1 MENDKKK
8 IAIIVPGLLPMP
20 PVKGGAVETL
30 LYNVITENEK
40 RKKLQLVIYSTY
52 DKDAVEASKGYVETE
67 WKYYKAPNI
76 VRYVDCLI
84 FRVLKLLGRKNL
96 QGYRFMLQRLYYI
109 YKIAFDLHVR
119 NDIDVVVLDNHI
131 TLCLILRFWGNFKK
145 YKGRIVYHIHN
156 VLKGSFGQKSVFT
169 SLDKYFCISKYI
181 MDYLAA
187 NKIPKE
193 KLSVLANVVDTK
205 RFSYRMSK
213 EEIIYFK
220 RKNGINENERIVFF
234 AGRIEAEKGIK
245 EAILGF
251 KKANLKNTKLV
262 IAGGTF
268 YGLNIMSTYEK
279 EIKNIVDELS
289 TQVIM
294 LGYVSYEEMPKWY
307 QCSDVGLFPSIW
319 DEPAGLTCIEARSS
333 GLPVITT
340 ISGGIPEYIKSD
352 FGVLLPVDE
361 KLVKNI
367 ADSLNLLLSDPMLL
381 ENMGKRALEYSQ
393 KYNLSTYYEDFYQ
406 QITGV
411 IKESK

>member
-1 MENDKKK
+1 M
-8 IAIIVPGLLPMP
+8 
-20 PVKGGAVETL
+20 
-30 LYNVITENEK
+30 
-40 RKKLQLVIYSTY
+40 
-52 DKDAVEASKGYVETE
+52 
-67 WKYYKAPNI
+67 
-76 VRYVDCLI
+76 
-84 FRVLKLLGRKNL
+84 
-96 QGYRFMLQRLYYI
+96 
-109 YKIAFDLHVR
+109 
-119 NDIDVVVLDNHI
+119 
-131 TLCLILRFWGNFKK
+131 
-145 YKGRIVYHIHN
+145 
-156 VLKGSFGQKSVFT
+156 
-169 SLDKYFCISKYI
+169 
-181 MDYLAA
+181 
-187 NKIPKE
+187 
-193 KLSVLANVVDTK
+193 
-205 RFSYRMSK
+205 
-213 EEIIYFK
+213 
-220 RKNGINENERIVFF
+220 
-234 AGRIEAEKGIK
+234 
-245 EAILGF
+245 GF

-289 TQVIM
+289 TQVII

-307 QCSDVGLFPSIW
+307 QCSDVGLFPSIG
-319 DEPAGLTCIEARSS
+319 DEAAGLTCIEARSS

>member
-40 RKKLQLVIYSTY
+40 RKKLQLVIYSKY

-169 SLDKYFCISKYI
+169 SLDKYFCVSKYI

-220 RKNGINENERIVFF
+220 RKNGINENERIVFL
-234 AGRIEAEKGIK
+234 REELKQRK
-245 EAILGF
+245 EL
-251 KKANLKNTKLV
+251 KKLFWDLKKL
-262 IAGGTF
+262 I
-268 YGLNIMSTYEK
+268 
-279 EIKNIVDELS
+279 
-289 TQVIM
+289 
-294 LGYVSYEEMPKWY
+294 
-307 QCSDVGLFPSIW
+307 
-319 DEPAGLTCIEARSS
+319 
-333 GLPVITT
+333 
-340 ISGGIPEYIKSD
+340 
-352 FGVLLPVDE
+352 
-361 KLVKNI
+361 
-367 ADSLNLLLSDPMLL
+367 
-381 ENMGKRALEYSQ
+381 
-393 KYNLSTYYEDFYQ
+393 
-406 QITGV
+406 
-411 IKESK
+411 

>member
-1 MENDKKK
+1 MENEKKK
-8 IAIIVPGLLPMP
+8 IAIIVPGSLPMP
-20 PVKGGAVETL
+20 PVKGGAVENL

-40 RKKLQLVIYSTY
+40 KEKMQLVIYSTY

-67 WKYYKAPNI
+67 WIYYKAPSI
-76 VRYVDCLI
+76 IRFIDYFLYSL
-84 FRVLKLLGRKNL
+84 LKMLGRRNS
-96 QGYRFMLQRLYYI
+96 QGYRLMWQRLYYI
-109 YKIAFDLHVR
+109 YKIAYDLHIR

-131 TLCLILRFWGNFKK
+131 TLCLILRFFGNYKK

-169 SLDKYFCISKYI
+169 SLDKYFCVSKYI
-181 MDYLAA
+181 MDYLAD

-220 RKNGINENERIVFF
+220 RKNGINENEHIVFF
-234 AGRIEAEKGIK
+234 AGRITPEKGVK
-245 EAILGF
+245 EALLGF
-251 KKANLKNTKLV
+251 KNAKLKNTKLV
-262 IAGGTF
+262 IAGGAFFGSDIT
-268 YGLNIMSTYEK
+268 NIYEK
-279 EIKNIVDELS
+279 EVKNIVDELS

-307 QCSDVGLFPSIW
+307 QCSDVGLFPSTW
-319 DEPAGLTCIEARSS
+319 DEPALLTGIEARSS

-361 KLVKNI
+361 KLVEHI
-367 ADSLNLLLSDPMLL
+367 TESLKLLLSNPQLL
-381 ENMGKRALEYSQ
+381 KKMSEKAWEYSQ
-393 KYNLSTYYEDFYQ
+393 QYNLSTYYEDFYQ
-406 QITGV
+406 QISEV
-411 IKESK
+411 IKE